1 MLNLTDIAQRISQP
15 HLCSSTDAE
24 DLRLLCEKYAY
35 SQVFPLLY
43 LSVLAHSNDV
53 HFDQELTKHA
63 YKISDRTRLYELI
76 FEKDKGQ
83 ETIDNRQET
92 RDKRQ
97 ETRDKGQVTE
107 EVFGDEEIVELLDLE
122 GIEKKEEGIEDER
135 LETKDERLE
144 TKDERLETKEVFG
157 DEEILDLLY
166 LEGKEGDIL
175 ETTDS
180 EGSGQVIALETEE
193 VFGDEEI
200 VELLDEEEKE
210 KKEDGVQTIIE
221 PPTAKENSF
230 EDEIT
235 AQTIAASYSLELEEK
250 KFKAEDDG
258 KETLDKGIEY
268 PVIQNPASK
277 IQDPLSET
285 MPSSFKNPVALE
297 SKKSFSSW
305 LHANENYTETKE
317 EKVEINDLISKF
329 IEDSPKISQPNEKL
343 FEGRKEKKE
352 FFSPTKKA
360 KESLSEHQLPVSE
373 TLAKIFAAQ
382 GNFPKAIFAYEQLML
397 IIPEKKIFFANQI
410 KELQKKLNQ

>member
-1 MLNLTDIAQRISQP
+1 MLNLTDIAQRIAQP
-15 HLCSSTDAE
+15 HLCSKTDAE
-24 DLRLLCEKYAY
+24 DLRQLCEKYPY

-76 FEKDKGQ
+76 SEKD
-83 ETIDNRQET
+83 ER
-92 RDKRQ
+92 R

-107 EVFGDEEIVELLDLE
+107 EEFSEEEIVELLNLKE
-122 GIEKKEEGIEDER
+122 KGKKEEGKEDER
-135 LETKDERLE
+135 LETKDES
-144 TKDERLETKEVFG
+144 ER
-157 DEEILDLLY
+157 
-166 LEGKEGDIL
+166 
-175 ETTDS
+175 
-180 EGSGQVIALETEE
+180 LETEE

-200 VELLDEEEKE
+200 VEPLDLEGKE
-210 KKEDGVQTIIE
+210 KKEEGVPTIIE
-221 PPTAKENSF
+221 SPTTKENSF

-250 KFKAEDDG
+250 KFKAEENG
-258 KETLDKGIEY
+258 KERLEKDEY
-268 PVIQNPASK
+268 PAIQNLASE
-277 IQDPLSET
+277 IEDPLSET
-285 MPSSFKNPVALE
+285 TPSSFEKPVDIE

-305 LHANENYTETKE
+305 LQSNSNHIETKE

-329 IEDSPKISQPNEKL
+329 IDDSPKISQPNEKL

-382 GNFPKAIFAYEQLML
+382 GNFPKAIYAYEQLML